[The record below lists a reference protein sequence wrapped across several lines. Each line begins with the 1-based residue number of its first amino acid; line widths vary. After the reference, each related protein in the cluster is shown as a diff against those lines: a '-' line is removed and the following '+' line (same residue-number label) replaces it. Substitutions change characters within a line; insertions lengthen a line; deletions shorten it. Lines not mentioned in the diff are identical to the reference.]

1 MQCNQI
7 AGTRARMPPE
17 NLVQIFQYGTQRLG
31 STQPHLVVQVDRAR
45 RRPVARLAVAFEAG
59 QKQMRAHQ
67 AHHRVP
73 PLAVQQLIDE
83 LRLDH
88 DRPFGLQR
96 LPRDFDRFE
105 MIPIEDVR

>member
-7 AGTRARMPPE
+7 AGQRPRILRE
-17 NLVQIFQYGTQRLG
+17 NLVQIFQYSMQRLDG
-31 STQPHLVVQVDRAR
+31 ARPYLVVQIDRAR
-45 RRPVARLAVAFEAG
+45 RPPLPWIAVALKTG

-73 PLAVQQLIDE
+73 PFAVHQLIDK

-88 DRPFGLQR
+88 DRPLGLQR

-105 MIPIEDVR
+105 MIPIEDV